1 MSRQKR
7 PLLRSS
13 ALSLVTL
20 LSAIEARADEGQWMP
35 EQIER
40 LDLAALRAAGLRLS
54 AAELW
59 DGQGGGL
66 LRAAVNLRGCSASF
80 ISEKG
85 LIATNHHCAYDALQA
100 RSEVGRDL
108 LQDGFLARSAA
119 DEEEAPAKSVRVVEA
134 ITDVT
139 AAVLAAAS
147 KATDDRGRYRAV
159 SEITRELAKA
169 CDEGGAGRR
178 CEVVSFFGGG
188 QYRLFQYL
196 ELSDVR
202 LVYAPPSSIG
212 EFGGEVDNWMWPRHT
227 GDFALLRAY
236 VGPDGSPRAFH
247 PDNVP
252 YQPQAWLKVAAEGA
266 GPGDFVA
273 VLGYP
278 GSTTR
283 YLSSDGL
290 SRLVDQTWPQRIDLY
305 GEWISI
311 LEAAGARDPGLAIK
325 GAATKKSL
333 ANRYKNA
340 QGMLDGVARM
350 GLLARRRAEDE
361 RLAASAGA
369 AGREAWAA
377 TLAEL
382 AALEAGSTRR
392 ARSGFLL
399 NSASGGPTLLAA
411 AVELVRWSRE
421 RQRPES
427 ERVNGYLDRDEGK
440 IWERIARRLR
450 DHDAGMEAQILAAVL
465 VRAAAL
471 PAEEAAAGLEALI
484 AGKTRGDRVALEQA
498 SLRLL
503 RGTKLASKAA
513 MEALFKENDP
523 GVIAGHRDPLIVAA
537 RALVDALEEAE
548 AVSEANAGRRLV
560 VEPQYIEMLATARPG
575 PLYPDANGT
584 LRISVASVRGY
595 SPRDGLQ
602 ALPQTTLAGQLA
614 KVTGATPFALPP
626 RVLAAAPGAASS
638 PWADPALGDLPL
650 CLLSDADTTGGN
662 SGSAVINGKGELI
675 GLNFDRVW
683 ENIAG
688 DVAYNPARSR
698 NVIVDVRYLLWLL
711 DQVEDAGGL
720 LEELG
725 VAGLRGGAPPGRG
738 GEAAAADEGGAVTVV
753 APLKEPSTTPPAAK
767 GCDCSSGQAPAGG
780 WLLALL
786 LALLRRRR
794 ARG

>member
-20 LSAIEARADEGQWMP
+20 LSTSEARADEGQWMP

-59 DGQGGGL
+59 DGRGGGL

-169 CDEGGAGRR
+169 CDEGGVGRR

-252 YQPQAWLKVAAEGA
+252 YRPQAWLKVAAEGA

-382 AALEAGSTRR
+382 AELEAGSTRR

-399 NSASGGPTLLAA
+399 QQRERRADAAGGGGGAGPLVTGAA
-411 AVELVRWSRE
+411 AARVGAGERLPGSRR
-421 RQRPES
+421 RQDL
-427 ERVNGYLDRDEGK
+427 GADR
-440 IWERIARRLR
+440 
-450 DHDAGMEAQILAAVL
+450 
-465 VRAAAL
+465 
-471 PAEEAAAGLEALI
+471 EAAARPR
-484 AGKTRGDRVALEQA
+484 RGDGGADLGGGAGARGGVA
-498 SLRLL
+498 
-503 RGTKLASKAA
+503 RGGGGGRARGADRGQDA
-513 MEALFKENDP
+513 GRP
-523 GVIAGHRDPLIVAA
+523 GGA
-537 RALVDALEEAE
+537 RA
-548 AVSEANAGRRLV
+548 
-560 VEPQYIEMLATARPG
+560 
-575 PLYPDANGT
+575 
-584 LRISVASVRGY
+584 
-595 SPRDGLQ
+595 
-602 ALPQTTLAGQLA
+602 
-614 KVTGATPFALPP
+614 
-626 RVLAAAPGAASS
+626 
-638 PWADPALGDLPL
+638 
-650 CLLSDADTTGGN
+650 
-662 SGSAVINGKGELI
+662 
-675 GLNFDRVW
+675 
-683 ENIAG
+683 
-688 DVAYNPARSR
+688 
-698 NVIVDVRYLLWLL
+698 
-711 DQVEDAGGL
+711 
-720 LEELG
+720 G
-725 VAGLRGGAPPGRG
+725 V
-738 GEAAAADEGGAVTVV
+738 AAAAARDEAGEQGGDGGA
-753 APLKEPSTTPPAAK
+753 L
-767 GCDCSSGQAPAGG
+767 
-780 WLLALL
+780 
-786 LALLRRRR
+786 
-794 ARG
+794 